1 MPHNSSTFANDRT
14 LKSCHAGTANL
25 SIGSK
30 LSPLAKAR
38 RAHIP
43 LAVTLTWLALLL
55 LSIPQE
61 ALALRVEHGSRL
73 PRAAVDCAAA
83 MQIALP
89 NARVTAVRAV
99 QPNDSLR
106 ALGRHPY
113 CHVEAIIDAETH
125 IEALLPDDWNG
136 RFLMGGG
143 GGYVGAVDNQ
153 FASTVHEGY
162 ATVGTDAGHSGLSIS
177 ARWALHNDQRIADF
191 AHRAVH
197 RTAEVTKLLIAA
209 YYGRAPEHS
218 YFIGCSNGGR
228 EALIEAQR
236 YPADFDGIVAIAP
249 AYNFL
254 AITTTFIRNLQAQYP
269 TGDTSAPV
277 VTSAVLKLLA
287 GKVIESCDAVDGA
300 RDGTIENPETCAFTL
315 ASLPA
320 CANDTA
326 SDSCVTRAQR
336 AALSTF
342 TAPLA
347 AGTLR
352 YPGQPFG
359 DEADPDGWGAWITG
373 PVPDMLA
380 ATGRTVP
387 TVQAAFGTEFFKYFI
402 YGDSA
407 WRYVGY
413 DLARAARDGAKVD
426 AIVSATNPDLSA
438 FRARGGKLLLA
449 HGWSDPALNARS
461 TITYFKAVQ
470 ARTPRASSFTRLFM
484 MPGVLHCAGGSG
496 CDEADWATTIRR
508 WVEAGEAPSRI
519 VARKQRGTQV
529 LRTHPLC
536 AYPRTARYNG
546 TGSTG
551 DAAAFT
557 CRS

>member
-1 MPHNSSTFANDRT
+1 MPVRSSR
-14 LKSCHAGTANL
+14 
-25 SIGSK
+25 
-30 LSPLAKAR
+30 AR
-38 RAHIP
+38 ES
-43 LAVTLTWLALLL
+43 LLLTALLL
-55 LSIPQE
+55 SAMPTT
-61 ALALRVEHGSRL
+61 AT
-73 PRAAVDCAAA
+73 AATAEYPSGDTRTAIDCAAA

-89 NARVTAVRAV
+89 DAKITAVRTV
-99 QPNDSLR
+99 VPNDSLR
-106 ALGRHPY
+106 ALGRKPY
-113 CHVEAIIDAETH
+113 CRVAATVDVETH
-125 IEALLPDDWNG
+125 IVALLPDDWNG

-143 GGYVGAVDNQ
+143 GGFVGAVDNQ
-153 FASTVHEGY
+153 FSSSVHEGY
-162 ATVGTDAGHSGLSIS
+162 ATVGTDAGHTANSLTAG
-177 ARWALHNDQRIADF
+177 WALHNAQRVTDF

-254 AITTTFIRNLQAQYP
+254 AITTTFVRNLQAQFP
-269 TGDTSAPV
+269 TGDFTAPV
-277 VTSAVLKLLA
+277 VTPAVLKLLA
-287 GKVIESCDAVDGA
+287 AKVTDACDATDGV
-300 RDGTIENPETCAFTL
+300 RDGTLENPEACRFSL

-320 CANDTA
+320 CSNDA
-326 SDSCVTRAQR
+326 AADGCVTRAQR
-336 AALSTF
+336 AALTTF
-342 TAPLA
+342 TMPLA
-347 AGTLR
+347 AGTTR
-352 YPGQPFG
+352 YPAQPFG
-359 DEADPDGWGAWITG
+359 DEADSDSWNAWIVG
-373 PVPDMLA
+373 PLPDILEV
-380 ATGRTVP
+380 TGRAAP
-387 TVQAAFGTEFFKYFI
+387 TVQGAFGTEFFKYFI

-426 AIVSATNPDLSA
+426 AEVSATNADLSA

-461 TITYFKAVQ
+461 TIQYFTAVQ
-470 ARTPRASSFTRLFM
+470 ARTPQASSFTRLFM

-496 CDEADWATTIRR
+496 CDEVDWAVTIRR
-508 WVEAGEAPSRI
+508 WVEQGEAPSRI
-519 VARKQRGTQV
+519 VARKERGTQV

-536 AYPRTARYNG
+536 AYPKTARYNG

-551 DAAAFT
+551 DAASYS
-557 CRS
+557 CR

>member
-1 MPHNSSTFANDRT
+1 MMA
-14 LKSCHAGTANL
+14 LL
-25 SIGSK
+25 S
-30 LSPLAKAR
+30 
-38 RAHIP
+38 
-43 LAVTLTWLALLL
+43 LLL
-55 LSIPQE
+55 LSATHAAKAAP
-61 ALALRVEHGSRL
+61 AEHG
-73 PRAAVDCAAA
+73 PHAARAAVDCAAA

-89 NARVTAVRAV
+89 NARVTAVRAE

-106 ALGRHPY
+106 ALGQRAY
-113 CHVEAIIDAETH
+113 CQVAATVDAETH
-125 IEALLPDDWNG
+125 IVALLPDDWNG

-153 FASTVHEGY
+153 FASSVREGY
-162 ATVGTDAGHSGLSIS
+162 ATVGTGAGHSASSLS
-177 ARWALHNDQRIADF
+177 AGWALRNDARIADF
-191 AHRAVH
+191 AYRAVH
-197 RTAEVTKLLIAA
+197 RTAEVTKVLIAA
-209 YYGRAPEHS
+209 YYGRPPEHS

-228 EALIEAQR
+228 EALMEAQR
-236 YPADFDGIVAIAP
+236 FPADFDGIVAIAP

-254 AITTTFIRNLQAQYP
+254 AITTTFVRNLQAQYP
-269 TGDTSAPV
+269 TGDMSAPV
-277 VTSAVLKLLA
+277 ITPAVLTLLA
-287 GKVIESCDAVDGA
+287 GKVTERCDAKDGV
-300 RDGTIENPETCAFTL
+300 RDGTLENPESCSFTL

-326 SDSCVTRAQR
+326 ADGCVTRAQR

-359 DEADPDGWGAWITG
+359 DEADEEGWHAWITG
-373 PVPDMLA
+373 PVPQMLEG
-380 ATGRTVP
+380 TGGTIP

-413 DLARAARDGAKVD
+413 DLARAARDGANVD

-461 TITYFKAVQ
+461 TIEYFKAVQ
-470 ARTPRASSFTRLFM
+470 ARTPQASSFTRLFT

-496 CDEADWATTIRR
+496 CDEADWAGTIRR
-508 WVEAGEAPSRI
+508 WVETGEAPSRI
-519 VARKQRGTQV
+519 IARKQRGTQV

-536 AYPRTARYNG
+536 AYPMTARYNG
-546 TGSTG
+546 TGNTD
-551 DAAAFT
+551 DAAAFI
-557 CRS
+557 CR